1 MRFSVGGCSFK
12 RKPRSDFYT
21 GVDKKLTI
29 RRPDGIHD
37 RLIDQLNRRPS
48 IHGNLEKPSAFTL
61 IGRYQRDTQ
70 GYEDL
75 QLMSDLRELY
85 LGMWNGLK

>member
-1 MRFSVGGCSFK
+1 LIHAVVEMKLRNPDWGCPMSAY
-12 RKPRSDFYT
+12 RCT
-21 GVDKKLTI
+21 
-29 RRPDGIHD
+29 
-37 RLIDQLNRRPS
+37 
-48 IHGNLEKPSAFTL
+48 EKPSAFTL

-70 GYEDL
+70 GYEDI

>member
-1 MRFSVGGCSFK
+1 
-12 RKPRSDFYT
+12 
-21 GVDKKLTI
+21 
-29 RRPDGIHD
+29 
-37 RLIDQLNRRPS
+37 LNRRPS

-70 GYEDL
+70 GNEDL